1 MYPNHPFV
9 ARDTASSTAST
20 ATPADEPG
28 RGLQPVQAA
37 QICDSSVAAAYRH
50 SYTSA
55 AHAKPSEPAHASA
68 SGSHL
73 AFTPSQVVVVA
84 VVVVAVVVVVVAVVV
99 VAVVV
104 DVVVTVVVVVVVV
117 VVTGAER

>member
-1 MYPNHPFV
+1 M
-9 ARDTASSTAST
+9 AASDRISSTAST

-28 RGLQPVQAA
+28 RGLQPVQAG

-84 VVVVAVVVVVVAVVV
+84 VVVVAVVVVVVVTVVV

-104 DVVVTVVVVVVVV
+104 DVV
-117 VVTGAER
+117 AS

>member
-1 MYPNHPFV
+1 M
-9 ARDTASSTAST
+9 
-20 ATPADEPG
+20 
-28 RGLQPVQAA
+28 QAG

-55 AHAKPSEPAHASA
+55 AHAKPSDPAHASA

-84 VVVVAVVVVVVAVVV
+84 VVVVDVVVVAVVV
-99 VAVVV
+99 VDVVVV
-104 DVVVTVVVVVVVV
+104 DVVVVTVVVASVVVNCF
-117 VVTGAER
+117 AK